1 VLVAPKGLALKFFG
15 SGSGRVE
22 PPWPLTLIVGTA
34 GAETV
39 GIGLGRPL
47 LGAGE
52 SFTEMLGIGGVT
64 PIDGNMLYPRV
75 LTGRLT
81 DIAGV
86 SETEMVGIEGAE
98 AGISRPLLGA
108 GDSLTDML
116 GMGGV
121 TPIDGVFIPRP
132 LDTGD
137 SLTEILGIGGVTPTD
152 GAFVV

>member
-1 VLVAPKGLALKFFG
+1 LG

-22 PPWPLTLIVGTA
+22 PPCPLTLMVGTA

-39 GIGLGRPL
+39 GMGLGRPL

-52 SFTEMLGIGGVT
+52 LLREMLGMGGVI
-64 PIDGNMLYPRV
+64 PIEGTILCPRA
-75 LTGRLT
+75 LAGRLT

-116 GMGGV
+116 EIGGV
-121 TPIDGVFIPRP
+121 TPIDGVLIPRP

-137 SLTEILGIGGVTPTD
+137 SLTDILGTGGVTPTD
-152 GAFVV
+152 GTFVV